1 MLDIILSDLWDS
13 LDLLIT
19 CVIVTGTIILNTFI
33 AFRIMF
39 MVQNYQD
46 PINAF
51 KKESNPIED
60 VFKNNE
66 EYKKINAV

>member
-39 MVQNYQD
+39 MVKNYQD

>member
-1 MLDIILSDLWDS
+1 MLDIILSDLWNS
-13 LDLLIT
+13 FHLLIT
-19 CVIVTGTIILNTFI
+19 CIIVSGTIILNTFI

-39 MVQNYQD
+39 MVKNYQD
-46 PINAF
+46 PIQAF
-51 KKESNPIED
+51 KKESNSIED